1 MIHNILGLTCW
12 AVFGP
17 ADFREDGSRASEGDM
32 KKTRFTEDQMVRPL
46 EQENGKLKKL
56 VAERNLE
63 IEVLKELRRPIVTD

>member
-1 MIHNILGLTCW
+1 
-12 AVFGP
+12 
-17 ADFREDGSRASEGDM
+17 M